1 MMRPKTMQALRRY
14 HLYVGMIFAPAI
26 IFFSFSGAI
35 QTIGWQDDPAPP
47 AWIKTIASIH
57 KKQTMPKARK
67 PRPQAAAPAPAPAP
81 APEGGAAA
89 RREEPAAQGPSP
101 IPLKIFTVLL
111 SIGLILS
118 AGLGVAIALANR
130 STRRMSTIMLA
141 IGLILPPLLLL
152 V

>member
-67 PRPQAAAPAPAPAP
+67 PRPQAAAPAPAPAS
-81 APEGGAAA
+81 EGGAAA

>member
-1 MMRPKTMQALRRY
+1 MRPKTMQALRRY

-81 APEGGAAA
+81 EGGAAA

>member
-67 PRPQAAAPAPAPAP
+67 PRPQAAAPAP
-81 APEGGAAA
+81 EGGAAA